1 MSEEHRNHGKLLKYA
16 ILFLA
21 LCWISAEIRLR
32 QVRQRIENLW
42 TTKIIIKVVDAGSGA
57 EIPPIIGTPRSTG
70 DNLPCNWVG
79 DIVEGSPEYTIIS
92 DKPVFIRILSDGYTQ
107 QWLEIK
113 KDSPY
118 RNVVRLSKK

>member
-1 MSEEHRNHGKLLKYA
+1 MLDICGDPPAAGPAEDRKSLDYKNHHQGRGCRFRRK
-16 ILFLA
+16 
-21 LCWISAEIRLR
+21 
-32 QVRQRIENLW
+32 
-42 TTKIIIKVVDAGSGA
+42 
-57 EIPPIIGTPRSTG
+57 IPPMIGTPRSTG